1 MKTGMNDETKC
12 TFPYKQ
18 IRIDPSGI
26 YTPCCQFFPQN
37 DDPSSLRTVTSLTEY
52 INSDQLKKIK
62 SDLDSGIKIP
72 ECNFC
77 WRQEKDG
84 FTSMRQSAMKRHNN
98 QFPDVDYRDTGITEF
113 FVEFGNMCN
122 TACRIC
128 NGARSSLIAKH
139 QREYIK
145 KNPDTSLKS
154 IFVDNETIN
163 KNKFWY
169 STVGEEVLEFVENLD
184 YIQVSGGEPFI
195 NVYFDKFI
203 DTLINSGKTL
213 PEIRIT
219 TNGSFSKTQLDKL
232 KHFKKVDIFFST
244 DSLTKK
250 YYEYLRWPLKHEGM
264 LQSIELLDS
273 YENGNLTNH
282 LTCEFKIVLHNLNL
296 LDIAPTINKFN
307 ELFIANE
314 KFKLSF
320 THINTSD
327 WYKVHNSPKWVR
339 EKVIRDLENVNFHK
353 RIKPG
358 KDVLIKFLS
367 SEIEPSELDSLT
379 EHIKFA
385 DGYRENTNTWDFLG
399 WSIDDIDKTE

>member
-1 MKTGMNDETKC
+1 MNDETKC

-26 YTPCCQFFPQN
+26 YTPCCQFTPQI

-72 ECNFC
+72 ECDFC

-98 QFPDVDYRDTGITEF
+98 QFPDVDYRDNGITEF

-128 NGARSSLIAKH
+128 NGARSSLIAKY

-169 STVGEEVLEFVENLD
+169 STVGEEVLEFVESLD

-219 TNGSFSKTQLDKL
+219 TNGSFSKKQLDKL

-273 YENGNLTNH
+273 HENGNIKNH
-282 LTCEFKIVLHNLNL
+282 LKCEFKIVLHNLNL
-296 LDIAPTINKFN
+296 LDIAPTIDTFN
-307 ELFIANE
+307 ELFIDNE

-339 EKVIRDLENVNFHK
+339 EKVIQDLENVNFHK
-353 RIKPG
+353 RIKPE

-367 SEIEPSELDSLT
+367 SEIEPSELDSLA
-379 EHIKFA
+379 EHVKFT